1 MSQTLVCQ
9 DEDRRKAVLDGGW
22 NGLDYAEVTD
32 DPPSLCVHFFGK
44 IPDGLT
50 TANLRITGGRRVRD
64 LKILAVD
71 VNHTTDPELDE
82 CLHITLDR
90 KGDFSTY
97 TLCLVSLPPPPVVLT
112 AAKAAAAPAPGPA
125 LPGFD
130 PRYLCVDFRFRQDCP
145 RDLDCKDESVCLPDL
160 PPEPD
165 LNYLA
170 KDYAT
175 FRQLILDRLAL
186 LLPDWQERHVPDLG
200 ITLVE
205 LLAYT
210 GDYLS
215 YYQDAVATE
224 AYLGTARQRISVRR
238 HGRLVDYRL
247 HEGCNARAWVCLDT
261 SADASLDPSQFYLIT
276 KVEGLD
282 FPEGRLLKPSDLADT
297 ALSSYEAFEPLVDAS
312 VTSLQL
318 WAAHDEIPFYTWGDE
333 LCCLPK
339 GSTEATLLDEA
350 TSTSTDGVATTSRA
364 LRLQVGDDLL
374 LEEVLGPHTGNPAD
388 ADPTHRWVVR
398 LTKVEPDTDP
408 VLGHTV
414 LNIAWSQQDA
424 LPFALCLS
432 SRLPAPDCSTLL
444 KVSVARGNLVLVDH
458 GLGLPTETLGVV
470 PTDEVVQA
478 CACDGAVVDVEE
490 LPGTFEPTFQKPGLT
505 YAQPLAVSAAASP
518 LLAQDPREALPQAR
532 LYSLPSMKPEEAALL
547 GPDPL
552 LDPTAL
558 VRQIQDSHD
567 LTAQAVKARLSLQ
580 TRQLID
586 ALAPEA
592 PLGADLL
599 DALRRDLNRL
609 VRPWDSRYDLV
620 ESLAD
625 EAHFVVE
632 VDDLG
637 LAHLRFGDGELGLQ
651 PAAGATFKARYRVG
665 NGPAGNVGAEAI
677 AFVVQKQGLLDG
689 VTIRPRNPLPARGG
703 TAQEPVAQAKLL
715 APTAFLELIQRAI
728 TADDYAALAERSPE
742 LQGAD
747 ARLAWMGSWYEAQ
760 VAVDPTGTEEPDPAF
775 LEAVE
780 GFLHSF
786 RRLGHDLEVVAAEYV
801 PLNIELT
808 VCVMPDYL
816 RGHVEAALL
825 QVFGSGVRPDGSL
838 GFFHPDRLGFG
849 GGVYLSQL
857 VAAAQAVPGVQ
868 HVEVTRLERQYA
880 GPNGELAN
888 GVLPLGNGQIAQ
900 VDNDPDFPEH
910 GQFHLVMRGGR

>member
-1 MSQTLVCQ
+1 
-9 DEDRRKAVLDGGW
+9 
-22 NGLDYAEVTD
+22 
-32 DPPSLCVHFFGK
+32 
-44 IPDGLT
+44 
-50 TANLRITGGRRVRD
+50 
-64 LKILAVD
+64 
-71 VNHTTDPELDE
+71 
-82 CLHITLDR
+82 
-90 KGDFSTY
+90 
-97 TLCLVSLPPPPVVLT
+97 VVLT
-112 AAKAAAAPAPGPA
+112 AAKAPAAVAPNAA
-125 LPGFD
+125 STLPGFD

-145 RDLDCKDESVCLPDL
+145 RDLDCQDESVCPPDL

-186 LLPDWQERHVPDLG
+186 ILPDWQERHVPDLG

-205 LLAYT
+205 LLAYA

-215 YYQDAVATE
+215 YYQDAVGTE

-261 SADASLDPSQFYLIT
+261 SADAALDPAQTYLIT
-276 KVEGLD
+276 RVDGLD
-282 FPEGRLLKPSDLADT
+282 FPAGKLLKPSDLADA

-318 WAAHDEIPFYTWGDE
+318 WVAHDAIPLYTWGDE

-339 GSTEATLLDEA
+339 GSTETTLLDEA
-350 TSTSTDGVATTSRA
+350 TSTSTDGVVGTSRA
-364 LRLQVGDDLL
+364 LHLQVGDDLL
-374 LEEVLGPHTGNPAD
+374 FEEVLGPDTGNPAD
-388 ADPTHRWVVR
+388 ADPAHRWVVR
-398 LTKVEPDTDP
+398 LTQVEPDTDP

-424 LPFALCLS
+424 LPFPLCLS
-432 SRLPAPDCSTLL
+432 SRLPAPDCTTLV

-490 LPGTFEPTFQKPGLT
+490 LPGRFEPTLQKPGLT
-505 YAQPLAVSAAASP
+505 FAQPLAASGAASP

-532 LYSLPSMKPEEAALL
+532 LYSLPPMKPEEAALL
-547 GPDPL
+547 GPDTL
-552 LDPTAL
+552 LDPTVL
-558 VRQIQDSHD
+558 VRQIQDSHN
-567 LTAQAVKARLSLQ
+567 LTAQAVKAMLSLQ

-586 ALAPEA
+586 ALVPEA

-599 DALRRDLNRL
+599 DALLRDLHRL
-609 VRPWDSRYDLV
+609 IHPWESRYDLV
-620 ESLAD
+620 ESWTD
-625 EAHFVVE
+625 DPHFVVE
-632 VDDLG
+632 MDDLG
-637 LAHLRFGDGELGLQ
+637 QAHLRFGYGELGQQ
-651 PAAGATFKARYRVG
+651 PTAGATFKARYRVG
-665 NGPAGNVGAEAI
+665 NGPTGNVGAEAI
-677 AFVVQKQGLLDG
+677 AFLVQKQGLLDG
-689 VTIRPRNPLPARGG
+689 VTIKPRNPLPARGG
-703 TAQEPVAQAKLL
+703 TVQEPVAQAKLL
-715 APTAFLELIQRAI
+715 APTAFLELIMRAI
-728 TADDYAALAERSPE
+728 TADDYATLAERIPK

-760 VAVDPTGTEEPDPAF
+760 VAVDPYGTEAPDPAL
-775 LEAVE
+775 LEEVE
-780 GFLHSF
+780 GFLHPF

-801 PLNIELT
+801 PLYIELM

-816 RGHVEAALL
+816 RGHVEAALRL
-825 QVFGSGVRPDGSL
+825 VFGDGVLPDGSL

-868 HVEVTRLERQYA
+868 HVEVTRLERLYA
-880 GPNGELAN
+880 GPNGELAK

-910 GQFHLVMRGGR
+910 GQFHLLMRGGR